1 MTNKG
6 YTLRRGTAKNRSII
20 KGDLKVQEVLKGKC
34 KANELGN
41 SVGRNRVRLKQ

>member
-6 YTLRRGTAKNRSII
+6 DTLRRDIAKDRSII
-20 KGDLKVQEVLKGKC
+20 KGDLKVQGVLKGKC

-41 SVGRNRVRLKQ
+41 